1 MYELL
6 VDTRHQRIKWLL
18 TEMNLKFQIC
28 VQQLENPNLTTVLEI
43 RDFQWGGQWAE
54 GLKGIL
60 SPQVVQERCIFLLPR
75 STENGEN

>member
-1 MYELL
+1 MYDLL
-6 VDTRHQRIKWLL
+6 VDTRHQMIKCLL

-28 VQQLENPNLTTVLEI
+28 VQQLENPNLTTVL
-43 RDFQWGGQWAE
+43 RDFQWGGQWTE

-60 SPQVVQERCIFLLPR
+60 NAQVIQGRCIFLLPR